1 MTLKKTQN
9 TQNTLSKNRCTHWNL
24 NLGFLKAFLHKF
36 LVTSCARRELF
47 SIYLMLTSNSRSDL
61 HILSKDLSNLSPEIS
76 FHVWRGMVWRF
87 KFVNGLTRFTH
98 STALKICFSV
108 QTPQIGILKGEKRK
122 NGGEVTEQQNIQNK
136 KIPEQQKMSAC
147 FCSKKCTLMRGCT
160 NERFC

>member
-1 MTLKKTQN
+1 
-9 TQNTLSKNRCTHWNL
+9 
-24 NLGFLKAFLHKF
+24 
-36 LVTSCARRELF
+36 
-47 SIYLMLTSNSRSDL
+47 MLTSNCQSDRR
-61 HILSKDLSNLSPEIS
+61 ILSKDLSNLSPEIS
-76 FHVWRGMVWRF
+76 FYTVCMGMVWQF
-87 KFVNGLTRFTH
+87 KFVNELTRFTH
-98 STALKICFSV
+98 STPLKICFIV